1 MLAIFRKTGAILKDT
16 GVRDE
21 HGLEP
26 IDGIFSSPE
35 KSPAR
40 RNGVRHDA
48 TILEDETMDLGESK
62 KPRRPAT
69 DSPDIS
75 LILQL

>member
-1 MLAIFRKTGAILKDT
+1 MCRKTGTTLKDT

-35 KSPAR
+35 KSPLK
-40 RNGVRHDA
+40 RNGIPHSS
-48 TILEDETMDLGESK
+48 TITEDETMDMGESK
-62 KPRRPAT
+62 ELRE
-69 DSPDIS
+69 
-75 LILQL
+75 